1 MAGIHIDWEELEQAF
16 ENHDPLILYVL
27 DRRTGAVAATKDVIS
42 DPNIIR
48 VEPLPS
54 REQYRMMERFI
65 ESVTSAKV
73 REALNGTIVGRGAFR
88 RFKDVL
94 VRFPEERRRWFAFRD
109 SLVHRHILD
118 WLKLHKLE
126 LVEMPA
132 WNLDLPPSLPP
143 SVEPDTEVQHTA
155 EVVFPVS
162 TALESDVV
170 RAFVLGWA
178 HDHGEEH
185 RHFFGPVALAQLA
198 EALSAHFAIS
208 KRP

>member
-27 DRRTGAVAATKDVIS
+27 DRRTGGVAATKDVAN

-65 ESVTSAKV
+65 ESVTSSKV

-118 WLKLHKLE
+118 WLKLNKLE
-126 LVEMPA
+126 LIEMPA
-132 WNLDLPPSLPP
+132 WNLDLPPPLAA
-143 SVEPDTEVQHTA
+143 SVEPESELPHAVEAALPATA
-155 EVVFPVS
+155 
-162 TALESDVV
+162 TLEPDVV

-185 RHFFGPVALAQLA
+185 RHFFGPAALAQLA
-198 EALSAHFAIS
+198 EALSAHFTIS
-208 KRP
+208 KRL